1 MNKYIPNILSLLRII
16 SSFLLIVSLDN
27 PKLFVIIYLIIGLTD
42 ILDGFTARK
51 LNMESEL
58 GAKLDSAADFLFYMI
73 LLFIF
78 IKYYSSFIVTF
89 RFELAAI
96 IFIRFLNLLLTKLK
110 YKKIVFLHTTAN
122 KISGIL
128 LYFLAIIIY
137 FINNYIIIRLIFIF
151 IFLAALEEL
160 LITIKFSEINLNR
173 KGLFYK

>member
-89 RFELAAI
+89 RFELTAI
-96 IFIRFLNLLLTKLK
+96 IFIRFFNLLLTKLK

>member
-173 KGLFYK
+173 RGLFYK